1 MQVLVEIVAS
11 LVALLAAAVLSLF
24 GLDADA
30 PRFEMGRDV
39 QRSPEC
45 ASAPVVPPAKS
56 KDC

>member
-1 MQVLVEIVAS
+1 MSRHSSRARA
-11 LVALLAAAVLSLF
+11 ALLAAAVLSLF

-39 QRSPEC
+39 QRSPDC
-45 ASAPVVPPAKS
+45 AVAVAAPPAKS